1 MLRSGVI
8 SAHPNRRVMPRLKC
22 RRPGRPG
29 LRVFLDGAALLLS
42 GGGGGGANFP
52 SKGQG
57 GEYDGPGG
65 RMVSVSVTHAAE

>member
-8 SAHPNRRVMPRLKC
+8 SAHPNRRVTPRLKC

-42 GGGGGGANFP
+42 GGGGW
-52 SKGQG
+52 G
-57 GEYDGPGG
+57 GELSLKGPGG
-65 RMVSVSVTHAAE
+65 